1 MYRQVII
8 AIIIA
13 FISRTFSLSFNKY
26 IKRVKNNNDQNIWIP
41 INEDEKKSFKEY
53 IQTKQ
58 VKEQANNYYSK
69 IRNEKTLESYINR
82 PYKYKS
88 DK

>member
-1 MYRQVII
+1 MYSQVIT

-13 FISRTFSLSFNKY
+13 FISRTYSLSFNKY
-26 IKRVKNNNDQNIWIP
+26 IKRTKNNNDQNIWVP
-41 INEDEKKSFKEY
+41 INEDEKKGFKEY
-53 IQTKQ
+53 IQTRQ

-69 IRNEKTLESYINR
+69 IRNEETLESYINR

>member
-13 FISRTFSLSFNKY
+13 FISRTVSLSFNKY

-58 VKEQANNYYSK
+58 VKEQAYNYYSK

-82 PYKYKS
+82 SYKYKS

>member
-1 MYRQVII
+1 MYNQVIT

-13 FISRTFSLSFNKY
+13 FISRTYSLSFNKY
-26 IKRVKNNNDQNIWIP
+26 IKRTKNNNDQNIWVP

-53 IQTKQ
+53 IQTRQ

-69 IRNEKTLESYINR
+69 IRNEETLKSYINR